1 MDRPKAIV
9 GVIRG
14 VAVDVS
20 CLLWAGSGI
29 YRVRYLRAVGYFSM
43 SQRATGPARERK
55 VCPRRSRMEGSV
67 SLGYPLSVF
76 NKNSTLRTS
85 APITPIRRLP
95 GDSAPLGVINTA
107 VTRGRMELHSR
118 GGGEGQSARTNPP
131 KKKNP
136 FFPLV
141 PKQGVLCRY
150 SDLALVYSRQ
160 SILLP
165 EILHFL

>member
-55 VCPRRSRMEGSV
+55 VCPRRSRMEE
-67 SLGYPLSVF
+67 
-76 NKNSTLRTS
+76 NKPAHL
-85 APITPIRRLP
+85 LLLY
-95 GDSAPLGVINTA
+95 DDCL
-107 VTRGRMELHSR
+107 VTQH
-118 GGGEGQSARTNPP
+118 
-131 KKKNP
+131 
-136 FFPLV
+136 
-141 PKQGVLCRY
+141 
-150 SDLALVYSRQ
+150 
-160 SILLP
+160 P
-165 EILHFL
+165 EV